1 MSLIDRVLNT
11 LEDRRQ
17 RIIDG
22 DINCI
27 PSPFGKL
34 SNSFPGIERD
44 KYYLISGATK
54 SAKTQ
59 ITNYLFVLVCP
70 LFCPESKNK

>member
-1 MSLIDRVLNT
+1 MSLIDRVLKT

-27 PSPFGKL
+27 PSPLDKL
-34 SNSFPGIERD
+34 SNSFPGIERE

-54 SAKTQ
+54 SADFLN
-59 ITNYLFVLVCP
+59 IFINLVAYI
-70 LFCPESKNK
+70 K